1 MQYNKGAL
9 IILIIII
16 ALIITVVL
24 LATDTDTGDFTIR
37 YKGKSSKYE
46 TSIKGG
52 INRWSSIGTGGIPLT
67 FDTYSSPGDITI
79 AYANGRTITINEPV
93 FRNLTSF
100 QKTLAI
106 AHEVGHALGIG
117 VGWHNNYKIQSG
129 IPYLDNSKYP
139 KTAKSY
145 IDNARPTGQTI
156 PGPPLHNSGK
166 EGTIYVHW
174 NESSTY
180 GLQKDLMIAT
190 IKNSATVISIVD
202 LTYLQEIGRK
212 VDLTKAQTLNG
223 SFFSLVA
230 GVVLG
235 ESEVKNF
242 CGCCKGEQR
251 NE

>member
-1 MQYNKGAL
+1 MQYNKRAL
-9 IILIIII
+9 IILVLII
-16 ALIITVVL
+16 ALVVTVVL
-24 LATDTDTGDFTIR
+24 LATDTDTGDFTIK
-37 YKGKSSKYE
+37 YKGNSSKYE
-46 TSIKGG
+46 TNIKSG

-67 FDTYSSPGDITI
+67 FDTYSNAGDTTVASASGKTI
-79 AYANGRTITINEPV
+79 KINEPV
-93 FRNLTSF
+93 FRSISSF

-117 VGWHNNYKIQSG
+117 VGWQNNYNTQSG
-129 IPYLDNSKYP
+129 IPYLDNNKYP

-145 IDNARPTGQTI
+145 VDNVRPTGQTF
-156 PGPPLHNSGK
+156 PGPPLHNSGN
-166 EGTIYVHW
+166 EGSIYVHW
-174 NESSTY
+174 NDSATY

-212 VDLTKAQTLNG
+212 VDLTKAQSLNG

-230 GVVLG
+230 GVVMG

-242 CGCCKGEQR
+242 CGCCNGEHHD
-251 NE
+251 